1 MDAPLVTP
9 TLDDPHT
16 LGDLLGVTPGEAL
29 AVVVATILMYVAF
42 LALQRLLGQRVFSGL
57 SSVNIT
63 VAAVLGAIVGR
74 ATMGHTPTLAAGVIA
89 LVTLFCLEGLI
100 SRLSRWAPV
109 DRLVNNRPV
118 LLMAG
123 PRPIT
128 THLERYHVTD
138 TELRTALRLA
148 GVTAAGQVA
157 AVVLEPT
164 GAMSVLRR
172 GTPIDP
178 RLLAEVRGW
187 ELVPA
192 EFVAGGREGTPGP
205 S

>member
-1 MDAPLVTP
+1 
-9 TLDDPHT
+9 
-16 LGDLLGVTPGEAL
+16 
-29 AVVVATILMYVAF
+29 
-42 LALQRLLGQRVFSGL
+42 
-57 SSVNIT
+57 
-63 VAAVLGAIVGR
+63 
-74 ATMGHTPTLAAGVIA
+74 MGHTPTLAAGVIA

-172 GTPIDP
+172 VTPIDP

-192 EFVAGGREGTPGP
+192 EVVAGGREFEDRADHLGPGQSGP
-205 S
+205 DAVEPHRGRPELVGGQLEQMVERRLAHAVRSEPAVGVGRGDR